1 MKTQN
6 LSFVTQVN
14 SDRITDDGETITIRS
29 TTPVVDDVVMN
40 GGLYPADEIAKSYAS
55 LEGTPAPLDHPVDA
69 DGNFISASN
78 GDGLQKFYVGAINK
92 NVSYKNGVV
101 ESDVVVNKAQALAH
115 PRGQEFIDRL
125 QGKDPIHISTGLML
139 QKEQAVGNSKGK
151 DYQWIAR
158 NLSFDHVAI
167 LLQSS
172 GAATPEQGVGMWTNA
187 EKTQFVVNHNIAA
200 NEDKSNQ
207 QVDEMIHKALS
218 ASLGADCWAW
228 PEQTFGDYFVY
239 SYKDNM
245 YKQGYEITG
254 DEVVFV
260 GEKTKVKKTVTYH
273 ATNMAKKLLTI
284 LANSVPTGYNNP
296 QAQNV
301 PNFKSHEV
309 LEMNEEEVK
318 ALVAETVANM
328 EGKMKDKLNPLEKEL
343 ADAKAEIAE
352 LKKGVTANAEAE
364 KTKLVADVA
373 EKLGMEVNMLKGM
386 EVDGLKALLAKG
398 KTIAQVNSGGE
409 PASDAYFSVDDL
421 EDK

>member
-14 SDRITDDGETITIRS
+14 SDRIQDDGETITIRS

-125 QGKDPIHISTGLML
+125 QSKDPIHISTGLML

-151 DYQWIAR
+151 DYTWIAR
-158 NLSFDHVAI
+158 NMTFDHCAI
-167 LLQSS
+167 LLQNC
-172 GAATPEQGVGMWTNA
+172 GAATPDQGVGMWTNA
-187 EKTQFVVNHNIAA
+187 EKTQFVVNHN
-200 NEDKSNQ
+200 E
-207 QVDEMIHKALS
+207 
-218 ASLGADCWAW
+218 
-228 PEQTFGDYFVY
+228 PE
-239 SYKDNM
+239 KE
-245 YKQGYEITG
+245 EIPTWG
-254 DEVVFV
+254 
-260 GEKTKVKKTVTYH
+260 KKI
-273 ATNMAKKLLTI
+273 LDL
-284 LANSVPTGYNNP
+284 LANSIPVGYNNP

-318 ALVAETVANM
+318 ALIAANADEM
-328 EGKMKDKLNPLEKEL
+328 EGKMKDKLSPLEKEL

-364 KTKLVADVA
+364 KSKLVADVTK
-373 EKLGMEVNMLKGM
+373 KLGMEANMLQGM
-386 EVDGLKALLAKG
+386 EVEGLKSLLAKG

-421 EDK
+421 EGDK

>member
-55 LEGTPAPLDHPVDA
+55 LEGTPAPLDHPVDS

-115 PRGQEFIDRL
+115 PRGKEFIERL
-125 QGKDPIHISTGLML
+125 ANKKPIHISTGLML

-167 LLQSS
+167 LLDTD
-172 GAATPEQGVGMWTNA
+172 GAGTPEDGVGMWTNA
-187 EKTQFVVNHNIAA
+187 EKTQFVVNHN
-200 NEDKSNQ
+200 E
-207 QVDEMIHKALS
+207 
-218 ASLGADCWAW
+218 
-228 PEQTFGDYFVY
+228 PE
-239 SYKDNM
+239 KE
-245 YKQGYEITG
+245 EIPSWG
-254 DEVVFV
+254 
-260 GEKTKVKKTVTYH
+260 KKILD
-273 ATNMAKKLLTI
+273 M
-284 LANSVPTGYNNP
+284 LANGVPTGYNNA
-296 QAQNV
+296 QAHIV
-301 PNFKSHEV
+301 PNIKSHEV
-309 LEMNEEEVK
+309 LVMNEEEVK
-318 ALVAETVANM
+318 ALLAANAL
-328 EGKMKDKLNPLEKEL
+328 ELEKKF
-343 ADAKAEIAE
+343 DAKLQSTSEKLDA
-352 LKKGVTANAEAE
+352 ANAKIETLETGIAANAASE
-364 KTKLVADVA
+364 KDVLVKQVA
-373 EKLGMEVNMLKGM
+373 EKLGMEANMLQGM
-386 EVDGLKALLAKG
+386 EIDGLKALMAKSG

-409 PASDAYFSVDDL
+409 QQAEAYYTAEDL
-421 EDK
+421 EAK

>member
-92 NVSYKNGVV
+92 NVSYKNGIV

-125 QGKDPIHISTGLML
+125 ASKDPIHISTGLML

-151 DYQWIAR
+151 DYTWRAV
-158 NLSFDHVAI
+158 NMTFDHVAI
-167 LLQSS
+167 LLNSQ
-172 GAATPEQGVGMWTNA
+172 GAGTPEDGVGMWTNA

-228 PEQTFGDYFVY
+228 PEQTFGDYFIY
-239 SYKDNM
+239 SYKDVM

-254 DEVVFV
+254 DEVAFV

-273 ATNMAKKLLTI
+273 ATNMAKKLLTM

-318 ALVAETVANM
+318 ALLQANSDALTA
-328 EGKMKDKLNPLEKEL
+328 KFDALIQANADEL
-343 ADAKAEIAE
+343 TSAKVEIAK
-352 LKKGVTANAEAE
+352 LKEGLTANAEAE

-386 EVDGLKALLAKG
+386 EVEGLKALLAKG

-409 PASDAYFSVDDL
+409 PETKEYFSVDDL

>member
-14 SDRITDDGETITIRS
+14 SDRIQDDGETITIRS

-125 QGKDPIHISTGLML
+125 QSKDPIHISTGLML
-139 QKEQAVGNSKGK
+139 QKEQSVGNSKGK
-151 DYQWIAR
+151 GYQWIAR

-167 LLQSS
+167 LLNSQ
-172 GAATPEQGVGMWTNA
+172 GAGTPADGVGMWTNA
-187 EKTQFVVNHNIAA
+187 EKTQFVVNHS
-200 NEDKSNQ
+200 EPEK
-207 QVDEMIHKALS
+207 DEIPS
-218 ASLGADCWAW
+218 WG
-228 PEQTFGDYFVY
+228 
-239 SYKDNM
+239 
-245 YKQGYEITG
+245 
-254 DEVVFV
+254 
-260 GEKTKVKKTVTYH
+260 KKI
-273 ATNMAKKLLTI
+273 LDL

-296 QAQNV
+296 QAHTV

-318 ALVAETVANM
+318 ALIAANASEM
-328 EGKMKDKLNPLEKEL
+328 EAKLQEKLDAAAAEL
-343 ADAKAEIAE
+343 AKAKEEIKA
-352 LKKGVTANAEAE
+352 LKDGVTANAEAD
-364 KTKLVADVA
+364 KAALVSDVA
-373 EKLGMEVNMLKGM
+373 EKLGMEVNMLQSM
-386 EVDGLKALLAKG
+386 EVEGLKTLLAKS
-398 KTIAQVNSGGE
+398 KTIAQVNSGSE
-409 PASDAYFSVDDL
+409 QEAKEYFSVDDL
-421 EDK
+421 EA

>member
-125 QGKDPIHISTGLML
+125 QSKDPIHISTGLML
-139 QKEQAVGNSKGK
+139 QKEQSIGNSKGK
-151 DYQWIAR
+151 DYTWIAR
-158 NLSFDHVAI
+158 NMTFDHCAI
-167 LLQSS
+167 LLTAN
-172 GAATPEQGVGMWTNA
+172 GAATPEMGVGMWTNK
-187 EKTQFVVNHNIAA
+187 EKTQFVINHSEPEK
-200 NEDKSNQ
+200 EDIPSW
-207 QVDEMIHKALS
+207 
-218 ASLGADCWAW
+218 G
-228 PEQTFGDYFVY
+228 
-239 SYKDNM
+239 
-245 YKQGYEITG
+245 
-254 DEVVFV
+254 
-260 GEKTKVKKTVTYH
+260 KKI
-273 ATNMAKKLLTI
+273 LDL
-284 LANSVPTGYNNP
+284 LANSVPVGYNNP

-309 LEMNEEEVK
+309 LEMNEEDVK

-328 EGKMKDKLNPLEKEL
+328 EGKMKDKLSPLEKEL

-364 KTKLVADVA
+364 KSKLVADVA

-409 PASDAYFSVDDL
+409 PEAKEYFSVDDL
-421 EDK
+421 EGDK

>member
-125 QGKDPIHISTGLML
+125 QSKDPIHISTGLML

-187 EKTQFVVNHNIAA
+187 EKTQFVVNHNEPEKEVIP
-200 NEDKSNQ
+200 S
-207 QVDEMIHKALS
+207 
-218 ASLGADCWAW
+218 WA
-228 PEQTFGDYFVY
+228 E
-239 SYKDNM
+239 
-245 YKQGYEITG
+245 
-254 DEVVFV
+254 
-260 GEKTKVKKTVTYH
+260 
-273 ATNMAKKLLTI
+273 KLLTI

-318 ALVAETVANM
+318 ALLAANADEM
-328 EGKMKDKLNPLEKEL
+328 EGKMKDKLSPLEKEL

-364 KTKLVADVA
+364 KTKLIADVA
-373 EKLGMEVNMLKGM
+373 EKLGMEANMLQGM
-386 EVDGLKALLAKG
+386 EVEGLKALLAKG

-421 EDK
+421 EGDK

>member
-125 QGKDPIHISTGLML
+125 QSKDPIHISTGLML

-151 DYQWIAR
+151 DYTWKAV
-158 NLSFDHVAI
+158 NMTFDHVAI
-167 LLQSS
+167 LLNSQ
-172 GAATPEQGVGMWTNA
+172 GAGTPSDGVGMWTNA
-187 EKTQFVVNHNIAA
+187 EKTQFVVNHNEPEKEVIP
-200 NEDKSNQ
+200 N
-207 QVDEMIHKALS
+207 
-218 ASLGADCWAW
+218 WA
-228 PEQTFGDYFVY
+228 E
-239 SYKDNM
+239 
-245 YKQGYEITG
+245 
-254 DEVVFV
+254 
-260 GEKTKVKKTVTYH
+260 
-273 ATNMAKKLLTI
+273 KLLTI

-309 LEMNEEEVK
+309 LEMNEEDVK

-328 EGKMKDKLNPLEKEL
+328 EGKMKDKLSPLEKEL

-409 PASDAYFSVDDL
+409 PEAKEYFSVDDL
-421 EDK
+421 EGDK

>member
-115 PRGQEFIDRL
+115 PRGKEFIERL
-125 QGKDPIHISTGLML
+125 ANKDPIHISTGLML

-151 DYQWIAR
+151 DYTWKAV
-158 NLSFDHVAI
+158 NMTFDHVAI
-167 LLQSS
+167 LLNSQ
-172 GAATPEQGVGMWTNA
+172 GAGTPSDGVGMWTNA
-187 EKTQFVVNHNIAA
+187 EKTQFVVNHNEPEKEVIP
-200 NEDKSNQ
+200 N
-207 QVDEMIHKALS
+207 
-218 ASLGADCWAW
+218 WA
-228 PEQTFGDYFVY
+228 E
-239 SYKDNM
+239 
-245 YKQGYEITG
+245 
-254 DEVVFV
+254 
-260 GEKTKVKKTVTYH
+260 
-273 ATNMAKKLLTI
+273 KLLTI

-309 LEMNEEEVK
+309 LEMNEEDVK

-328 EGKMKDKLNPLEKEL
+328 EGKMKDKLSPLEKEL

-409 PASDAYFSVDDL
+409 PEAKEYFSVDDL
-421 EDK
+421 EGDK